1 MLGMLAGF
9 KIVVDVVIYRL
20 RKLEMANLAA
30 AVAIALALRL
40 SWIDVFA
47 RTAFAFA
54 LNIAVYLNNDYIDID
69 IDLKSA
75 DKDNA
80 KARYLADHK
89 KEALIA
95 QWALVALMAAFALVY
110 DPGLLI
116 PLVLGGG
123 ICWWYSAL
131 LKHRPYLDILAMM
144 LWGLAMPLCG
154 VPPTSVLGWSLA
166 ILLGLYSAVF
176 ESIQVMRDADEDAE
190 ENVRTTGVVLG
201 KVRTLLLARVGM
213 VVASLYAAIVIHP
226 VAAGITALTLVVP
239 FAEGRIERY
248 WTQVKMV
255 CGIAWL
261 FICVWVYF
269 KGYTA
274 GLVWSV
280 DRAAQFG

>member
-1 MLGMLAGF
+1 MLAGL
-9 KIVVDVVIYRL
+9 KIVADVVIYRL

-40 SWIDVFA
+40 DFTEVVV

-54 LNIAVYLNNDYIDID
+54 LNIVVYLNNDYIDID

-75 DKDNA
+75 DKDA
-80 KARYLADHK
+80 KKARFLADHL
-89 KEALIA
+89 KEALVA
-95 QWALVALMAAFALVY
+95 QWAIVAVLAAFALYY
-110 DPGLLI
+110 DWGLLF

-154 VPPTSVLGWSLA
+154 VPASSVLGWALA
-166 ILLGLYSAVF
+166 ALLGLYSAVF

-201 KVRTLLLARVGM
+201 KARTLNLARAGM
-213 VVASLYAAIVIHP
+213 VLSAAYAATVIHP
-226 VAAGITALTLVVP
+226 IAAGITALTLLVP
-239 FAEGRIERY
+239 FSEGKIERY

-261 FICVWVYF
+261 FICVWVF
-269 KGYTA
+269 LKGSTA
-274 GLVWSV
+274 GLLWSI
-280 DRAAQFG
+280 DRAATFG

>member
-1 MLGMLAGF
+1 MFAGF
-9 KIVVDVVIYRL
+9 KIVADTVIYRL

-30 AVAIALALRL
+30 AVAIAVVLQLGVVE
-40 SWIDVFA
+40 IVV
-47 RTAFAFA
+47 RTLFAFV
-54 LNIAVYLNNDYIDID
+54 LNIVVYLNNDYIDIE

-75 DKDNA
+75 DKDA
-80 KARYLADHK
+80 KKARFLADHL
-89 KEALIA
+89 KEALVS
-95 QWALVALMAAFALVY
+95 QWAMVGLLAVFALAY

-154 VPPTSVLGWSLA
+154 VPPTSKLGWALA
-166 ILLGLYSAVF
+166 LLLGLYSAVF

-201 KVRTLLLARVGM
+201 KKKTLLLARAGILLS
-213 VVASLYAAIVIHP
+213 ATYAALVIHP
-226 VAAGITALTLVVP
+226 VAASITALTLAIP
-239 FAEGRIERY
+239 FSEQRVERY
-248 WTQVKMV
+248 WTLVKMV

-261 FICVWVYF
+261 FICAWVYC
-269 KGYTA
+269 KGHTA
-274 GLVWSV
+274 GLLWSI
-280 DRAAQFG
+280 DRAANFG